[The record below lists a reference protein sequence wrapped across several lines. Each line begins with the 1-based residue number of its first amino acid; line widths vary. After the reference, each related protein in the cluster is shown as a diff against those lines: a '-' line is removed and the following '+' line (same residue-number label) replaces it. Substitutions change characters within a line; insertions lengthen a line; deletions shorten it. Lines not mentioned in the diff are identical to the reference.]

1 MPVAKG
7 DSVQLVAFLQ
17 RDEDIEVVNDA
28 LKGINVQNSE
38 VNKGGIAEAINV
50 FMHKKSPQFLIVD
63 ISKSDLP
70 VSDLAKLSDVCEPGV
85 SVLTIG
91 LKNDVGLYRNL
102 MKLGIFE
109 YLVSP
114 LFPDILIRTLK
125 SMIFGEEKGK
135 EAHAKFGKIIAV
147 VGARGGVGATFI
159 ATNFAAILAN
169 EKSRR
174 AVIIDLDIYL
184 GTVPLY
190 FDLKPSYGLKEAF
203 EDPERVDQVFIER
216 LLTSVNERLF
226 MISTEEPL
234 DEPFKYQNLGVETIL
249 KYLSKLFHYIV
260 IDVPHCYNDMTR
272 AALKTADIM
281 ILVTG
286 PSISDLRDAARLI
299 QLFGKEGMERRVIV
313 VMNKFTGEGKIKL
326 ANFEENFKH
335 KIDHIIPYDSLIP
348 IESINYGQTLAAE
361 SNPIAESIRNI
372 VEDVQGVQKS
382 VQKLSTLETFL
393 KMIKLK

>member
-1 MPVAKG
+1 MPVSKE
-7 DSVQLVAFLQ
+7 DSVQLIAFLQ
-17 RDEDIEVVNDA
+17 RDEDVDTVNEA

-38 VNKGGIAEAINV
+38 VNKGGIAEAIHV
-50 FMHKKSPQFLIVD
+50 FMHKKSPRFLIVD

-70 VSDLAKLSDVCEPGV
+70 LSDLAKLSEVCEPGI

-135 EAHAKFGKIIAV
+135 EAHTKFGKVIAV
-147 VGARGGVGATFI
+147 VGARGGVGTTFI
-159 ATNFAAILAN
+159 ATNFAAILAS

-174 AVIIDLDIYL
+174 AVIMDLDLYL

-216 LLTSVNERLF
+216 LLTSINERLF
-226 MISTEEPL
+226 MISTEESL
-234 DEPFKYQNLGVETIL
+234 DEPLKYQNLGVETIL

-260 IDVPHCYNDMTR
+260 IDVPHCCNEITQ
-272 AALKTADIM
+272 AALKNADIM
-281 ILVTG
+281 ILVAG
-286 PSISDLRDAARLI
+286 SSISDLRDTARLI
-299 QLFGKEGMERRVIV
+299 QLFEKEGMERRVIV
-313 VMNKFTGEGKIKL
+313 VMNKFMGEGKIKL
-326 ANFEENFKH
+326 ADFEENFKH

-348 IESINYGQTLAAE
+348 MESITYGQTLATE
-361 SNPIAESIRNI
+361 NNPIAESIRSI

-382 VQKLSTLETFL
+382 IQKLSKLESFL